1 MLVHTAAE
9 AGGGIQLFLPPL
21 SEVILSAI
29 IVLLIALVLVK
40 YALPKYNEI
49 VEERAKTI
57 EEGIEATKKAKREA
71 DVAEAKAEGAILAA
85 QQEAQKIRE
94 AAHEEGKGIVADARN
109 AAKSEADRIIENS
122 HRQIEADRQAAKVS
136 LQSDVGRLA
145 SELAD
150 KIVGEHLQD
159 EELSARVID
168 RFLADMENQTAT
180 VSSSEGRH
188 V

>member
-85 QQEAQKIRE
+85 QQEAQPRREGTIKVNIAAEYLFVAKLRGLESIPHEIRDIV
-94 AAHEEGKGIVADARN
+94 GITGT
-109 AAKSEADRIIENS
+109 
-122 HRQIEADRQAAKVS
+122 
-136 LQSDVGRLA
+136 LLA
-145 SELAD
+145 SAFD
-150 KIVGEHLQD
+150 VVDVIVFPI
-159 EELSARVID
+159 ID
-168 RFLADMENQTAT
+168 VE
-180 VSSSEGRH
+180 
-188 V
+188 